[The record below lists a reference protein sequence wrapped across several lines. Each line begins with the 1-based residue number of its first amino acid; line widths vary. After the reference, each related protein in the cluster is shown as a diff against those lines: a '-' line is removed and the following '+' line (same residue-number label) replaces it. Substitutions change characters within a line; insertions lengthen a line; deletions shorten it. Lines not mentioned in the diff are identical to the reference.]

1 MMNRRTDIPDEIYQD
16 EVVRFLAGLYHT
28 TPRKVLQLFF
38 EQNDRASERTT
49 LSFRLEEN
57 EMEII
62 RDMIAESQIDK

>member
-28 TPRKVLQLFF
+28 TPRKVLQRFF